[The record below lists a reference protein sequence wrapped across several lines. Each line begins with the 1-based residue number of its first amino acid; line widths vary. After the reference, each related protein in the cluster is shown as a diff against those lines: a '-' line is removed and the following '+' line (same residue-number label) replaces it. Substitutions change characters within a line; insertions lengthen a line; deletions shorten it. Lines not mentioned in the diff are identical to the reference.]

1 MGDEDDRL
9 VFEEAADA
17 LLEEVPAHLSVHSGQ
32 GVVEEVESGLPVAG
46 SSQGDSGTLTTRQGN
61 TSISNQG

>member
-1 MGDEDDRL
+1 MCDEEDRL
-9 VFEEAADA
+9 VLEEAADA
-17 LLEEVPAHLSVHSGQ
+17 VFEEVPAHLGVHSRQ

>member
-1 MGDEDDRL
+1 MCDEEDRL
-9 VFEEAADA
+9 VLEEAADA

-32 GVVEEVESGLPVAG
+32 GVVEEVEVGLPVAG
-46 SSQGDSGTLTTRQGN
+46 SSQGDSGTLATRQGN